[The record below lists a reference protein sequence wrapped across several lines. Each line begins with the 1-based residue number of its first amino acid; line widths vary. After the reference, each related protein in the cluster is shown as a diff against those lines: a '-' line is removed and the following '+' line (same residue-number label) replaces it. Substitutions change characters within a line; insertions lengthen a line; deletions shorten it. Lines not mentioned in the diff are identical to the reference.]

1 MKTTNKDRFFFR
13 FYDTVNKE
21 YTDARGKAIACE
33 VDAFMLNVSTAD
45 HIIIE
50 QATGFNDRDG
60 TPLFEN
66 DLVMATSVRAADEE
80 YVIVW
85 SDMDCGWVLQSTKSL
100 MCKAING
107 FTGDDLRLCGNIH
120 EKDWGSKKPV
130 K

>member
-33 VDAFMLNVSTAD
+33 VDAFMLNISTSD

-50 QATGFNDRDG
+50 QATGYNDKDD

-66 DLVMATSVRAADEE
+66 DLVMAVDEE
-80 YVIVW
+80 CVVVW

-100 MCKAING
+100 ICEPMNG
-107 FTGDDLRLCGNIH
+107 FSGDDLQLCGNIH